1 MKIKK
6 IVKSISSGKFKFP
19 ALLFVAIEK
28 VFPYHREIHLP
39 KRIKKKARRKI
50 GKKEKRKRMETHYDA
65 LNK

>member
-39 KRIKKKARRKI
+39 KRRKKRKKK
-50 GKKEKRKRMETHYDA
+50 
-65 LNK
+65 NK

>member
-28 VFPYHREIHLP
+28 VFSYHRDTFA
-39 KRIKKKARRKI
+39 KKKKI
-50 GKKEKRKRMETHYDA
+50 QKKRKREWKPIMMH
-65 LNK
+65 

>member
-39 KRIKKKARRKI
+39 KRIKKTRRNI
-50 GKKEKRKRMETHYDA
+50 GKKEKKEREWKPIMMH
-65 LNK
+65 